1 MLSEYIWNIKP
12 LPEELAIQ
20 KLSGAINTN
29 PLVSALLLQRGI
41 SNFEEAKSF
50 FRPSLN
56 QLHNPFLMK
65 NMDVAAERLVKAI
78 KGKHKILVYGDYDVD
93 GTTSV
98 ALVYKFL
105 SNYSSTLEYYIPDRY
120 QEGYGVSMQGVE
132 WAASNKFDLI
142 ISLDCGIKGHQP
154 IARAR
159 ELGLDFIVC
168 DHHTPG
174 DTLPNANAILDPKQE
189 GCKYPFKELS
199 GCGVGFKLMQAV
211 ATKMDWDTQLL
222 FEYLD
227 LLAVSI
233 AADIV
238 PIDGENRTLAYF
250 GLKKINEQPCI
261 GIKAL
266 MKVGGLTPP
275 LNIGNVVFGIAPRI
289 NASGRIGHANEA
301 VSVLI
306 SSNAVEADRI
316 ASLINTKNQIRR
328 ETQEQITTEAFAM
341 LKNDPVY
348 AIRKST
354 VLFRPDWHKGVIGI
368 VASKCVDEFY
378 KPTIVLT
385 ESNGLVTGSA
395 RSVSGFNV
403 HDAIL
408 ECDQWL
414 EQFGGHKY
422 AAGLSLKPEN
432 LPNFILAFEEVV
444 SQLITPEQEKR
455 QLKIDTEITFDLISY
470 KFLNL
475 LNQMA
480 PFGPANLQPVFVA
493 RGVTIQKAFLLK
505 NAHLK
510 LNVAQNGAVF
520 DGIGFNMPQHYNKEL
535 AGRKIDIVFNIDENN
550 FRGIKSI
557 QLKIKDVKHVDID

>member
-1 MLSEYIWNIKP
+1 MPSEYLWNIKP
-12 LPEELAIQ
+12 LPDEESIQ
-20 KLSGAINTN
+20 ELSGAINTN
-29 PLVSALLLQRGI
+29 PIVSALLLQRGI

-50 FRPSLN
+50 FRPSLS
-56 QLHNPFLMK
+56 QLHDPFLMK
-65 NMDVAAERLVKAI
+65 GMDVAAARLIEAI
-78 KGKHKILVYGDYDVD
+78 KAKQKILIYGDYDVD

-105 SNYSSTLEYYIPDRY
+105 SHYSSNLEYYIPDRY
-120 QEGYGVSMQGVE
+120 EEGYGVSMQGVE
-132 WAASNKFDLI
+132 WAANNKFDLI

-154 IARAR
+154 IGQARK
-159 ELGLDFIVC
+159 LGLDFIVC

-174 DTLPNANAILDPKQE
+174 DTLPNATAILDPKQE
-189 GCKYPFKELS
+189 DCEYPFKELS

-211 ATKMDWDTQLL
+211 ATKMKWDEALL
-222 FEYLD
+222 FENLD

-238 PIDGENRTLAYF
+238 PIIGENRILAYF
-250 GLKKINEQPCI
+250 GLKKLNEQPSV
-261 GIKAL
+261 GLQAL
-266 MKVGGLTPP
+266 MQVGGLTPP

-306 SSNAVEADRI
+306 SSHAIEADRI
-316 ASLINTKNQIRR
+316 ASLINTKNQIRK
-328 ETQEQITTEAFAM
+328 ETQEQITNDALEM
-341 LKNDPVY
+341 LTNTVY
-348 AIRKST
+348 QNRKST
-354 VLFRPDWHKGVIGI
+354 VLFNPDWHKGVIGI

-385 ESNGLVTGSA
+385 ESNGFITGSA
-395 RSVSGFNV
+395 RSVSGFDV
-403 HDAIL
+403 HNAIL

-432 LPNFILAFEEVV
+432 LEGFVMAFEEAV
-444 SQLITPEQEKR
+444 SSTITAEQEKK
-455 QLKIDTEITFDLISY
+455 QLKIDTEITLDLINY
-470 KFLNL
+470 KFLGI

-480 PFGPANLQPVFVA
+480 PFGPANLQPVFIA
-493 RGVTIQKAFLLK
+493 KGVTIQKAFLLK
-505 NAHLK
+505 KAHIK
-510 LNVAQNGAVF
+510 LNITQNGAVF
-520 DGIGFNMPQHYNKEL
+520 DGIGFNMPQHYKKEL
-535 AGRKIDIVFNIDENN
+535 EGDKVDIVFNIDENN

-557 QLKIKDVKHVDID
+557 QLKIKDLILN

>member
-1 MLSEYIWNIKP
+1 MPSEYIWNIKP
-12 LPEELAIQ
+12 LPDEESIQ
-20 KLSGAINTN
+20 ELFGAINTN
-29 PLVSALLLQRGI
+29 PIVSALLLQRGI

-50 FRPSLN
+50 FRPSLS

-65 NMDVAAERLVKAI
+65 GMDVAVARLIEAI
-78 KGKHKILVYGDYDVD
+78 KAKQKILIYGDYDVD

-105 SNYSSTLEYYIPDRY
+105 SHYSSNLEYYIPDRY

-132 WAASNKFDLI
+132 WAANNKFDLI

-154 IARAR
+154 IGQARK
-159 ELGLDFIVC
+159 LGLDFIVC

-174 DTLPNANAILDPKQE
+174 DTLPNATAILDPKQE
-189 GCKYPFKELS
+189 DCKYPFKELS

-211 ATKMDWDTQLL
+211 ATKMKWDEALL
-222 FEYLD
+222 FENLD

-238 PIDGENRTLAYF
+238 PIIGENRILAYF
-250 GLKKINEQPCI
+250 GLKKLNEQPSV
-261 GIKAL
+261 GLKAL
-266 MKVGGLTPP
+266 MQVGGLTPP

-306 SSNAVEADRI
+306 SSHAIEADRI
-316 ASLINTKNQIRR
+316 ASLINTKNQIRK
-328 ETQEQITTEAFAM
+328 ETQEQITNDALEM
-341 LKNDPVY
+341 LTDTVY
-348 AIRKST
+348 QNRKST
-354 VLFRPDWHKGVIGI
+354 VLFKADWHKGVIGI
-368 VASKCVDEFY
+368 VASKCVDKFY

-385 ESNGLVTGSA
+385 ESNGFITGSA
-395 RSVSGFNV
+395 RSVSGFDV
-403 HDAIL
+403 HAAIL
-408 ECDQWL
+408 ECDHWL

-432 LPNFILAFEEVV
+432 LEGFVMAFEEAV
-444 SQLITPEQEKR
+444 SSTITAEQEKK
-455 QLKIDTEITFDLISY
+455 QLKIDTEITLDLINY
-470 KFLNL
+470 KFLGI

-480 PFGPANLQPVFVA
+480 PFGPANLQPVFIA

-505 NAHLK
+505 KAHLK
-510 LNVAQNGAVF
+510 LNITQNGAVF
-520 DGIGFNMPQHYNKEL
+520 DGIGFNMPQHYKKEL
-535 AGRKIDIVFNIDENN
+535 EGDKVDIVFNIDENN

-557 QLKIKDVKHVDID
+557 QLKIKDLILN